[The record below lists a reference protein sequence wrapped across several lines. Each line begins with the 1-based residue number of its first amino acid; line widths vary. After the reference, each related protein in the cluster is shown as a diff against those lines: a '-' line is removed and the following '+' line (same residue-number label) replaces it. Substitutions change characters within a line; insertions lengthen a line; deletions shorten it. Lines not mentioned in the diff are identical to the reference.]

1 MKTQFLQHGSIE
13 NIEQEMKT
21 MYLFFKVETTG
32 LPINYQAPVS
42 DTNNW
47 PRLVKLCW
55 TLSDETGWRIDSKSI
70 IIKPIGYTIPMGSVA
85 IHGITTEQALEEGGD
100 LVEVLHQFN
109 NLIDEAD
116 FIVSHNVEFGK
127 KILLA
132 EFYRNSIR
140 TNLSNKPS
148 IDIMKASTD
157 YLKLSGPLGFKFPK
171 LSELYSHLFAQPFDE
186 VDGITAIEQCF
197 WEMKQLQ
204 II

>member
-1 MKTQFLQHGSIE
+1 MKIQSMHHGSIE
-13 NIEQEMKT
+13 HIEHEMKT

-32 LPINYQAPVS
+32 LPNNYQAPVS
-42 DTNNW
+42 DSNNW
-47 PRLVKLCW
+47 PRLVML
-55 TLSDETGWRIDSKSI
+55 TFRLADQTGLRIDSKSM

-85 IHGITTEQALEEGGD
+85 IHGITTEQASQEGSD
-100 LVEVLHQFN
+100 LVDGLQQFN

-132 EFYRNSIR
+132 EYYRNSIP

-148 IDIMKASTD
+148 IDIMKAGTD
-157 YLKLSGPLGFKFPK
+157 YLQLSGPLGFKFPK

>member
-32 LPINYQAPVS
+32 LPLNYQAPVS

-47 PRLVKLCW
+47 PRLVKLSW
-55 TLSDETGWRIDSKSI
+55 TLSDDTGWRIESKAI
-70 IIKPIGYTIPMGSVA
+70 MIKPIGYTIPMGSVA
-85 IHGITTEQALEEGGD
+85 IHGITTEQALQEGSD
-100 LVEVLHQFN
+100 WVEVLHQLN
-109 NLIDEAD
+109 NLIDETD
-116 FIVSHNVEFGK
+116 FIVSHNVEFGR

-132 EFYRNSIR
+132 EYHRNSIS
-140 TNLSNKPS
+140 TTLSNKPS
-148 IDIMKASTD
+148 IDIMKRGTD
-157 YLKLSGPLGFKFPK
+157 YLQLSGPLGFKYPK
-171 LSELYSHLFAQPFDE
+171 LSELHQHLFAQPNDE